1 MMKKHHKLKNL
12 YFFMAERRE
21 FSYTAAV
28 AAVSSQNDSRLS
40 GKIMQIVNEA
50 IFETAWCGDCCF
62 LK

>member
-1 MMKKHHKLKNL
+1 
-12 YFFMAERRE
+12 MAERRE
-21 FSYTAAV
+21 FSYTAEQQFP
-28 AAVSSQNDSRLS
+28 QNDSRLS

>member
-21 FSYTAAV
+21 FSYTAV
-28 AAVSSQNDSRLS
+28 EQQFPQNDSRLS